1 VSALLA
7 WLLGTWPLGRGELL
21 LSVGPGVLAGLGTA
35 ALLLPA
41 LAWGSARGAR
51 RRGLQALLLLPVGAA
66 LAWALAGPRWVR
78 RAGWWEE
85 GRFAVL
91 VDDSASMGVREGDT
105 ARSAGVAAALAAI
118 GHPEA
123 ERFHFGGELQAGDA
137 QGFDQAETDLGLALR
152 ALAERFAGERLAG
165 IAVVTDGLDRGALG
179 AAWRA
184 GEPLEPPDLPGPLSL
199 FSVGRPGAL
208 TDLAVASV
216 ATGGFGFLRTPFG
229 IGVTLS
235 GAGFE
240 GRRIPVTLSCDGAF
254 VARQEATLD
263 AEGRAELTFSVVPD
277 TVGRHAY
284 RIEVPHPVDDAVPG
298 NDAADV
304 VVLVVRDRL
313 RVLQVCGSPS
323 MDESFMRRFLKQ
335 DPAVD
340 LVSFFILRTHADMG
354 SGYGDDE
361 LALIPFPYDR
371 LFEEEIHT
379 FDLAIFQNFDYAPYL
394 GWQADGLLQNV
405 ADWVRAGGALVMIGG
420 DRSFDLGDYDGTA
433 LEEVLPVRLGL
444 PRERAVDLA
453 PFRPRLTAAG
463 RLHPVTALAADPAE
477 SQAAWDALAPLD
489 GLNRTLGATSDA
501 TVLLAHP
508 SLTGEDGA
516 PLPVVAV
523 RTVGK
528 GRTLAFAGDSSWRW
542 AFAEAGKGGTNLAY
556 LRFWK
561 HAVRWLVGD
570 PEAQRVTVATAR
582 ENHGLGDEVRLV
594 VRVRDPAFQP
604 QGGARVRGRVI
615 APDLTAAA
623 ALSAPDLDP
632 DGRFDLVSDERG
644 EVVLALPAVAPGA
657 WRVEVE
663 ALDGAGRSFFT
674 GGTVYAVTERLPELE
689 SPAPDPAFLQALAA
703 ATGGTCF
710 LPGAYGAP
718 EVDPDARRKVEQV
731 DEVPLG
737 PVPAVAL
744 LVGLSGSLSWWVRRR
759 GGGR

>member
-1 VSALLA
+1 MSALLA
-7 WLLGTWPLGRGELL
+7 WLLGVWPLTGGELL
-21 LSVGPGVLAGLGTA
+21 LSVGGA
-35 ALLLPA
+35 ALALLVGAALALPA
-41 LAWGSARGAR
+41 LAWLSAGGVR
-51 RRGLQALLLLPVGAA
+51 RRGLQALLLLPAGVA

-85 GRFAVL
+85 GRFVVL
-91 VDDSASMGVREGDT
+91 VDDSASMGVREGDA

-123 ERFHFGGELQAGDA
+123 ERFHFGGDLATGDA
-137 QGFDQAETDLGLALR
+137 LGFDQPETDLGLALR
-152 ALAERFAGERLAG
+152 AISERYAGERLAG
-165 IAVVTDGLDRGALG
+165 IAVVSDGLDRGALG

-184 GEPLEPPDLPGPLSL
+184 GEPLDPPDLPGPLSL
-199 FSVGRPGAL
+199 YAVGRPGAL

-216 ATGGFGFLRTPFG
+216 STGGFGFLRTPFE
-229 IGVTLS
+229 IGVTLA
-235 GAGFE
+235 GAGFA
-240 GRRIPVTLSCDGAF
+240 GRRIPVTLSCDGAL
-254 VARQEATLD
+254 VARREIDLD
-263 AEGRAELTFSVVPD
+263 DQGHAETSFSVTP
-277 TVGRHAY
+277 TSVGRHAY
-284 RIEVPHPVDDAVPG
+284 RVEVPHQVDDAVPG

-304 VVLVVRDRL
+304 VIRVVRDRL

-323 MDESFMRRFLKQ
+323 MDEKFMRRFLKQ

-340 LVSFFILRTHADMG
+340 LVSFFILRTHEDMG

-371 LFEEEIHT
+371 LFEEELET

-394 GWQADGLLQNV
+394 GWRGEGLLENV
-405 ADWVRAGGALVMIGG
+405 ADWVRAGGALVMVGG
-420 DRSFDLGDYDGTA
+420 DRSFDLGEYHGTA
-433 LEEVLPVRLGL
+433 VEEVLPVRLGL

-453 PFRPRLTAAG
+453 PFQPRLTAAG
-463 RLHPVTALAADPAE
+463 RLHPVTALASDPAE

-489 GLNRTLGATSDA
+489 GLNRTLGAAPGA

-508 SLTGEDGA
+508 DLEGDDGA

-523 RTVGK
+523 RAVGK
-528 GRTLAFAGDSSWRW
+528 GRSLAFAGDSSWRW

-561 HAVRWLVGD
+561 HAMRWLVGD

-594 VRVRDPAFQP
+594 VRVRDAAFEP
-604 QGGARVRGRVI
+604 EPGVRVRGRII
-615 APDLTAAA
+615 APDLGAAA
-623 ALSAPDLDP
+623 ALSTPGLEP
-632 DGRFDLVSDERG
+632 DGRFELVSDERG
-644 EVVLALPAVAPGA
+644 EATLALPAVAPGA
-657 WRVEVE
+657 WRVEAE
-663 ALDGAGRSFFT
+663 ALDAAGRVFFQ
-674 GGTVYAVTERLPELE
+674 GGTVYAVTERQPELE

-710 LPGAYGAP
+710 LPEAYDAP
-718 EVDPDARRKVEQV
+718 ATDPDARRRVEQV

-737 PVPAVAL
+737 PVPLVAL
-744 LVGLSGSLSWWVRRR
+744 IAGLFASSSWWVRRR
-759 GGGR
+759 AGGR